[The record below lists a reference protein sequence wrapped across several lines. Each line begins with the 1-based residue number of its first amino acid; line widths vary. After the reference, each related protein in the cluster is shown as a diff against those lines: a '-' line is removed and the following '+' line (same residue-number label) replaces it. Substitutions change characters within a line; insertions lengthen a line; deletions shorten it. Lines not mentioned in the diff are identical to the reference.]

1 VDFARLTYEHGVRVQ
16 FIEPGKP
23 IQSAKSRVSMRGLRE
38 ECLNE
43 HVFVSTMCGSRSKSG
58 ASQYN
63 WERLLIQTWAT
74 RVTAMSTSVPAN
86 RNEKRIHHPHL
97 LLAVQAGGRRLLGL
111 PFLIPIMAP
120 LLKRGGQWHS
130 APGP

>member
-1 VDFARLTYEHGVRVQ
+1 
-16 FIEPGKP
+16 
-23 IQSAKSRVSMRGLRE
+23 
-38 ECLNE
+38 
-43 HVFVSTMCGSRSKSG
+43 
-58 ASQYN
+58 
-63 WERLLIQTWAT
+63 
-74 RVTAMSTSVPAN
+74 MSTSVPAN

-130 APGP
+130 APGPSWQGEGRAVCQGYLWWCQRARSFRRR